1 MKDHN
6 RWTGAFAA
14 GLVAAAGVAAFP
26 TEGTYAVLTA
36 KDYNAD
42 SLYADTLSGD
52 AQTAVT
58 QDPDYGKGFFGSSL
72 TSFSKVNRWTPTIS
86 PRGAWPIRRR
96 LARWRCRTGRD
107 GRSSPECRGAAG
119 TSMASAGR

>member
-72 TSFSKVNRWTPTIS
+72 TAFSKVNRWT
-86 PRGAWPIRRR
+86 
-96 LARWRCRTGRD
+96 LYRD
-107 GRSSPECRGAAG
+107 GAPDAAATG
-119 TSMASAGR
+119 FFPPKDRKSVV